1 LIETMILHIEH
12 VSVPAPFH
20 LALRFDDGD
29 ERTVDVEPLLRG
41 PMFEPL
47 RDPEYFAMVTLDPI
61 CRTVVWPNGADL
73 APEALRHL
81 PSLTM
86 PKTASQCRTT
96 EDGTGR

>member
-1 LIETMILHIEH
+1 MILHIEH
-12 VSVPAPFH
+12 VSVPAPFQ

-81 PSLTM
+81 PALTM
-86 PKTASQCRTT
+86 PRTA
-96 EDGTGR
+96 

>member
-1 LIETMILHIEH
+1 MILHIES

-20 LALRFDDGD
+20 LALRFDDGN
-29 ERTVDVEPLLRG
+29 ERTVDVELLLRG

-73 APEALRHL
+73 APEALRQL
-81 PSLTM
+81 PALTM
-86 PKTASQCRTT
+86 PRTA
-96 EDGTGR
+96 

>member
-1 LIETMILHIEH
+1 MILHIEI

-20 LALRFDDGD
+20 LTLRFDDGD

-47 RDPEYFAMVTLDPI
+47 RDPDYFATVAIDPI

-73 APEALRHL
+73 APEALRKL
-81 PSLTM
+81 PAVTM
-86 PKTASQCRTT
+86 PRDAQP
-96 EDGTGR
+96 